1 MKSLEYAMENIG
13 IKPARYDKKGPM
25 YLRSQL
31 IDVVIKETQLGI
43 HTPKRE
49 KTMADNIDC
58 ASDEIKSAT
67 AKFEKVFSRMV
78 EVENAASAEAKKV
91 SGNIRKAADDLA
103 SGLLKVQKTA
113 DFASL
118 ERHVS
123 LLERA
128 ASALTVLA
136 DLDKDG
142 RLEKLIKS
150 MK

>member
-1 MKSLEYAMENIG
+1 MKTLQNSFANVGLR
-13 IKPARYDKKGPM
+13 PAAQGKKGPL
-25 YLRSQL
+25 YQRSQVYDL
-31 IDVVIKETQLGI
+31 ILKEVQLGI
-43 HTPKRE
+43 HIQIRDKA
-49 KTMADNIDC
+49 MAENINR

-67 AKFEKVFSRMV
+67 ANFEKVIDSIVDAETR
-78 EVENAASAEAKKV
+78 AAAEAKKV

-113 DFASL
+113 DFTSL
-118 ERHVS
+118 ERHVA

-128 ASALTVLA
+128 ASALTSLA
-136 DLDKDG
+136 ELDKDG